1 MTSNDL
7 VIPAG
12 IRLRIPSLL
21 VFPGQVSCGE
31 KPKATVFPFCW
42 RGALLRLMS
51 TSEVKKK
58 QQDPIDGRQAK
69 TERNKTI
76 NFKVESGTDSYWN
89 WCLVARQ
96 KTSSPEHRLLFIT
109 TLTCQTTSWQ
119 TPVATVTCVP
129 GVHNNFITLLHF
141 CIINGSL

>member
-31 KPKATVFPFCW
+31 KPKAMVFPFCS

-51 TSEVKKK
+51 TSEDKHGFNTTGKSNRWTSVSEAKRETTTKRKKK
-58 QQDPIDGRQAK
+58 KHDLK
-69 TERNKTI
+69 M
-76 NFKVESGTDSYWN
+76 ESETDSYLD
-89 WCLVARQ
+89 WCCER
-96 KTSSPEHRLLFIT
+96 FG
-109 TLTCQTTSWQ
+109 
-119 TPVATVTCVP
+119 ATRSR
-129 GVHNNFITLLHF
+129 HHH
-141 CIINGSL
+141 